1 MRAYE
6 PERPCTHSAQTR
18 PRAHA
23 PISRRRARAPMHPYS
38 TLKLCSAK
46 QVFNNWEAHRTDTKY
61 ENHLI
66 AKIFIFE
73 FCNSFLSMIWICF
86 LATYYCHSMYG
97 LTQAL
102 IGKEDLPQEYNVEKM
117 KTSCVYK
124 KYGDPATCRKAARAS
139 IMQELNSKLMSLF
152 LIRMFIGI
160 CPSIPKFPMRSV
172 CLHPYAQRLSIF
184 LCTCMHTRAHDAVA
198 IN

>member
-1 MRAYE
+1 
-6 PERPCTHSAQTR
+6 
-18 PRAHA
+18 
-23 PISRRRARAPMHPYS
+23 MHPYP
-38 TLKLCSAK
+38 TLNLNTAK

-97 LTQAL
+97 LTQTL
-102 IGKEDLPQEYNVEKM
+102 IGKEYLPQEFNVEKM

-160 CPSIPKFPMRSV
+160 CPSIPLSRSSVSAASVSIPMHSV
-172 CLHPYAQRLSIF
+172 CLFFYAHACIQG
-184 LCTCMHTRAHDAVA
+184 HTTLWPLISLLRRRAGE
-198 IN
+198 